1 MATSSTNLLESGE
14 IDCSE
19 VPEGGSSRED
29 SGIFGT
35 SGGALNDYGHVDI

>member
-1 MATSSTNLLESGE
+1 M
-14 IDCSE
+14 DCSE
-19 VPEGGSSRED
+19 VPEGGSSGED